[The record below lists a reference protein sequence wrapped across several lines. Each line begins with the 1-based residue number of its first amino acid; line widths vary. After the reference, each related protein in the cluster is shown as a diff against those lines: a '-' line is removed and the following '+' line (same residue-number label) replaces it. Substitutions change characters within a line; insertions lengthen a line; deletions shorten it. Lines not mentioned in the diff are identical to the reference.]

1 MCTAPQG
8 KATQLDLLEKLKGK
22 LLPLSNQGREAQ
34 QQQTDKPQ
42 PAFSCTWLSL
52 HARGAL
58 LHLLQARAKQLCL
71 PQHPSCSL

>member
-1 MCTAPQG
+1 MCTAPEG

-22 LLPLSNQGREAQ
+22 LRPLSGQGLEAQ
-34 QQQTDKPQ
+34 QQQRNTPR

-58 LHLLQARAKQLCL
+58 LHLLQARARQLRL
-71 PQHPSCSL
+71 P